1 MPSSQPEGIRKRKKD
16 LTDEHKEVSA
26 MPRRKPEAPK
36 EGPVWKLSAVEAT
49 LQAKPHYN
57 GFACGHGAHGDSK
70 YNRAKERAQ
79 FLTQMEGD
87 W

>member
-1 MPSSQPEGIRKRKKD
+1 
-16 LTDEHKEVSA
+16 

-49 LQAKPHYN
+49 LQAKPRYN

-70 YNRAKERAQ
+70 YNRAKERAR
-79 FLTQMEGD
+79 LRAQMEGD
-87 W
+87 Y